1 MMVGRL
7 LLPPSYFSCPC
18 LSPEAIKEYADVG
31 VQSAE
36 TLIHKAALVG
46 GTYDW
51 QLYKYE
57 SEVKMYKQRGRRALE
72 RPSRYCGVMQ
82 VVGKLDEY
90 IDLYRYDTTDQARA
104 YFRRFGG
111 AYVDVAVLHT
121 IAPCR
126 PDRPN
131 DATRIKWCLLQSP
144 LATVKRDF
152 VILETDLEFQVDG
165 KRAWVRAYR
174 SIDLAG
180 FPDTRQE
187 LHCRRGRMYDMGHV
201 VVESDRPGYL
211 DLTYV
216 ADMDIHSTAP
226 AWLVD
231 LSFKLWLRS
240 MSEIDWF
247 MRENRLSQSPFRRSS
262 QLEPLTSCSTCSLC
276 RHKFGLLRKR
286 TNCFKCGDVVCRAC
300 NCRWNVKIDGYNVR
314 IRACLPC
321 SLAVAAWTPT
331 SSRSTTAPQPSI
343 LFKTPLR
350 ALLERRE
357 NGDAVDDDDGDAVQ
371 SADQSSD
378 RQVNPIM
385 LNTHSTRGLPHE
397 DHPK

>member
-1 MMVGRL
+1 MVGRL

-247 MRENRLSQSPFRRSS
+247 MRENPGAIDILLDVLALS
-262 QLEPLTSCSTCSLC
+262 
-276 RHKFGLLRKR
+276 
-286 TNCFKCGDVVCRAC
+286 A
-300 NCRWNVKIDGYNVR
+300 
-314 IRACLPC
+314 
-321 SLAVAAWTPT
+321 
-331 SSRSTTAPQPSI
+331 
-343 LFKTPLR
+343 
-350 ALLERRE
+350 
-357 NGDAVDDDDGDAVQ
+357 
-371 SADQSSD
+371 
-378 RQVNPIM
+378 
-385 LNTHSTRGLPHE
+385 
-397 DHPK
+397 